1 MVLINGL
8 YQVVTRLY
16 YVVLLTR
23 NSGIRPSL
31 FVSKVAVVRIR
42 YICFRFLGKVF
53 YVILTAGFVKL
64 YYVVLTRV
72 FTYGLIIFITH
83 IDESFL
89 VNMFFSFSD
98 INPLHSGKTFLH
110 ALFGPFVRV

>member
-16 YVVLLTR
+16 YVVSLTR

-31 FVSKVAVVRIR
+31 FVSKVAVVTIN
-42 YICFRFLGKVF
+42 YICFQFLGKAF

-64 YYVVLTRV
+64 YYVIVTRV
-72 FTYGLIIFITH
+72 FIYLWINYIYYSYRWII
-83 IDESFL
+83 
-89 VNMFFSFSD
+89 
-98 INPLHSGKTFLH
+98 SGQYV
-110 ALFGPFVRV
+110 P